1 MSRFEYERL
10 IPYPRAAVFD
20 LVADVEQYPQFVPG
34 CLAAR
39 IVRREGEVL
48 VVEQELGLHGW
59 SWRFRTRAR
68 LERPH
73 RITIET
79 REAPFDYLHQVW
91 RFSEAASGGTRVSL
105 EVDYALHNALVQH
118 LATSLFD
125 EGFRQTLRAF
135 ERRAHERLAG

>member
-10 IPYPRAAVFD
+10 IPYPCAAVFD

-39 IVRREGEVL
+39 IVRREGELL
-48 VVEQELGLHGW
+48 VVDQELGLRAW
-59 SWRFRTRAR
+59 SWRFRTHAR

-79 REAPFDYLHQVW
+79 REDPFDHLHQVW
-91 RFSEAASGGTRVSL
+91 RFSEASGGTRVAL
-105 EVDYALHNALVQH
+105 EVDYALRSPLVRQ
-118 LATSLFD
+118 LATGLFD

-135 ERRAHERLAG
+135 ERRAHERLSG